1 METDCTPVVKLW
13 SKEYSSNLK
22 VVPPFEISEQFKR
35 IAAVFS
41 PGLSYYYIMNMQNLQ
56 IEYICPEVEHITGI
70 PPEEVTIQQLLSTA
84 LSNEVENLV
93 KKELVIKDFFRRYLS
108 PQELSS
114 YKIVYSYR
122 MKDIKGN
129 HRHILHQAVVLS
141 VSDEG
146 NAQHVISIHS
156 DISHLKLP
164 GNQKVSFIS
173 LDKEKNSYYNLDVG
187 EEKFVP
193 ETADC
198 TTRILSE
205 VLSKREKEILCLL
218 AKGHTA
224 GQIAKILHLSFNTV
238 RTHRKNMLKKTQ
250 CANTAELVA
259 QGLMEG
265 IMS

>member
-1 METDCTPVVKLW
+1 METDYTPVVKLW
-13 SKEYSSNLK
+13 SEEYSSALK
-22 VVPPFEISEQFKR
+22 AVPPFEICEQFKR

-41 PGLSYYYIMNMQNLQ
+41 PGLSYYYIMNMQTLH

-70 PPEEVTIQQLLSTA
+70 PPEEATIQKLLSTA
-84 LSNEVENLV
+84 LSNEVEGLV

-108 PQELSS
+108 PQDLTS

-156 DISHLKLP
+156 DISHLKLA
-164 GNQKVSFIS
+164 GNQNVSFIS
-173 LDKEKNSYYNLDVG
+173 LDKDKSSYYNLDVDD
-187 EEKFVP
+187 EKFAP
-193 ETADC
+193 KAAEGTA
-198 TTRILSE
+198 RILSE
-205 VLSKREKEILCLL
+205 LLSKREKEILCLL

-224 GQIAKILHLSFNTV
+224 GQIAKILHLSYNTV
-238 RTHRKNMLKKTQ
+238 RTHRKNMLKKTR

-259 QGLMEG
+259 QALMEG